1 MKISEGFLG
10 RPDPRISFVLI
21 YGPNRGLVSARA
33 DALAGTVADDPGDP
47 FQVTVLEADSL
58 NGDPARL
65 ADEANALGLSGT
77 RRVVRVRGAG
87 DTQARAFEDL
97 LAGQGCAS
105 LVVVEA
111 GDLGP
116 RSSLR
121 RLFEK
126 SAIAGA
132 LPCYADEGGSLAAV
146 IRETLAARGLTASR
160 DAMAYLTGNLGA
172 DRLQTIGELEKLAL
186 YMGDPGTVEL
196 ADAMAAVGDSAALSL
211 DDVVYA
217 AAGGD
222 RAGLDRTLARAYAGG
237 ANPVGVL
244 RACARHLQRLHLA
257 AGMIAHGASPKRAMD
272 SLRPPVFFKLAGAF
286 REQLRLWSPARLAD
300 AMVLVS
306 EAEADCKTTGLPAE
320 ALCSRALMRIGQAAA
335 RPDAPL

>member
-1 MKISEGFLG
+1 MKISAGFLVNPKPG
-10 RPDPRISFVLI
+10 IACVLI
-21 YGPNRGLVSARA
+21 YGPNRGLVSTRA
-33 DALAGTVADDPGDP
+33 DTLVGSVADDPGDP
-47 FQVTVLEADSL
+47 FRVTVLEPESL
-58 NGDPARL
+58 KSDPARL
-65 ADEANALGLSGT
+65 ADEANALSMTGG
-77 RRVVRVRGAG
+77 RRVVRVQGAT
-87 DTQARAFEDL
+87 DAQAQAFEDL

-126 SAIAGA
+126 TATAGA

-146 IRETLAARGLTASR
+146 IKDTLAAQGLTASR
-160 DAMAYLTGNLGA
+160 DAMVYLAGNLGA
-172 DRLQTIGELEKLAL
+172 DRLQTIAELEKLAL
-186 YMGDPGTVEL
+186 YMGGPGTVEL
-196 ADAMAAVGDSAALSL
+196 ADAMAAVGDSAASGL

-222 RAGLDRTLARAYAGG
+222 RAGLDRALVRAYAGG
-237 ANPVGVL
+237 THAVGVL

-257 AGMIAHGASPKRAMD
+257 AAMIARGTTPKQAMG
-272 SLRPPVFFKLAGAF
+272 SLQPPVFFKLTGAF